1 MTMRRVP
8 SLVVTAVLL
17 AGAALAAC
25 DSGGSGDDKTLRLV
39 THDSFAVSDDVLAEF
54 TEQTGFKVEV
64 VASGDAG
71 AAVNQAILTK
81 DDPLG
86 DVFFGVDNTFLTRAT
101 KAGIFVP
108 YESPELANVPAEY
121 QLDPKHRL
129 TPVDHGDVCINY
141 DKAYFAS
148 NGLAV
153 PQTLEDL
160 TRPEYRGLLVTE
172 NPATSSP
179 GLAFVLATIAQFGED
194 GWRDYWEQLR
204 ANDVEVVQGWEE
216 AYNGEFSAG
225 EGQGDKPLVVSY
237 ASSPPAAVFFSDPQP
252 AESPIGT
259 QLASCF
265 SQVEFAG
272 ILKGTD
278 NEKAA
283 RKLIDFMLSTRF
295 QEDIPLNMFVFPV
308 REGVTLPDVFVRFA
322 EVPPDPLD
330 LPPAQIGENRD
341 RWIEEWTDT
350 VLR

>member
-1 MTMRRVP
+1 MRKGALCVA
-8 SLVVTAVLL
+8 LVV
-17 AGAALAAC
+17 ALAASTLLGAC
-25 DSGGSGDDKTLRLV
+25 DSGGDDKDTLTLV

-54 TEQTGFKVEV
+54 TEQTGVEV
-64 VASGDAG
+64 EVLRSGDAG
-71 AAVNQAILTK
+71 AATNQVILTK

-86 DVFFGVDNTFLTRAT
+86 DVFFGLDNTFLTRAT
-101 KAGIFVP
+101 EEGVFER
-108 YESPELANVPAEY
+108 YESPELEAVPDQYE
-121 QLDPKHRL
+121 LDPQHRV
-129 TPVDHGDVCINY
+129 TPVDRGDVCINY
-141 DKAYFAS
+141 DKAYFADA
-148 NGLAV
+148 GLPV
-153 PQTLEDL
+153 PQTLDDL

-179 GLAFVLATIAQFGED
+179 GLAFTLATIAQFGED
-194 GWRDYWEQLR
+194 GWRDYWERLR
-204 ANDVEVVQGWEE
+204 ANDVQVVAGWEE

-225 EGQGDKPLVVSY
+225 EGQGDQPLVVSY

-259 QLASCF
+259 VLASCF
-265 SQVEFAG
+265 GQIEFAG

-283 RKLIDFMLSTRF
+283 RELIDFMLSARF

-308 REGVTLPDVFVRFA
+308 RDGVQLPDVFVQFA
-322 EVPPDPLD
+322 EVPPEPLSLEPD
-330 LPPAQIGENRD
+330 DIGENRD